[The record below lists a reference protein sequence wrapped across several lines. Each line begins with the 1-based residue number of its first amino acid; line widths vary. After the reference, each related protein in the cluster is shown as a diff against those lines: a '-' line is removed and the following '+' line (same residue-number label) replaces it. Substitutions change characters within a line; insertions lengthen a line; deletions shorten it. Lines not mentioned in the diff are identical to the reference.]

1 MQHHWLVHRDGVL
14 RVGPWQALCALRSGR
29 IGYVHRRNF
38 TPGTCSFYTA
48 LSSALSQLAAII
60 LGCTALL
67 VASYMEVVAFLPW
80 TTAAF
85 YVYPWIDLP
94 LRISRAVATVFEHVA
109 PTIKS
114 ASVQAKPLLASL
126 WTSLKR
132 GAELARPVL
141 VSIEERL
148 VTALA
153 PHLADSMF
161 KGMERFVVGAV
172 AAVMLLLLLALL
184 RRCATRRHNPQLS
197 THRGFR
203 VRALD

>member
-1 MQHHWLVHRDGVL
+1 MQYHRLVHRDGVL
-14 RVGPWQALCALRSGR
+14 RVGLWSAICTLRSGR
-29 IGYVHRRNF
+29 LGYVHRRSLIF
-38 TPGTCSFYTA
+38 TRLISTA
-48 LSSALSQLAAII
+48 LSSALSQVAAII

-67 VASYMEVVAFLPW
+67 IASYMEVVAFLPW

-94 LRISRAVATVFEHVA
+94 LRISRAVAAVFEHVG

-132 GAELARPVL
+132 GAELMRPVL
-141 VSIEERL
+141 VSTEERL

-153 PHLADSMF
+153 PHLADSVF
-161 KGMERFVVGAV
+161 KGMERLVV
-172 AAVMLLLLLALL
+172 AAIVTVVLLLLLALL
-184 RRCATRRHNPQLS
+184 RRCCIRKHNPQLS
-197 THRGFR
+197 PHRGFR